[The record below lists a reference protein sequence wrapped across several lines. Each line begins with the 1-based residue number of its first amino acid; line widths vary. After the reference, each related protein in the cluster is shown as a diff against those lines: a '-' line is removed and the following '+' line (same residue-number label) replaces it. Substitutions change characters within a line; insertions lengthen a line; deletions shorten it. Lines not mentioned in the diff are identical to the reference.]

1 MRDVELLAVT
11 VKQLPQPGRAGMRLR
26 IGIARKFSKP
36 KHRQSKFLRI
46 RMPIRAVIFRSG
58 GASDTYGLLLQILN
72 DIQYI
77 EQLAFGIP

>member
-1 MRDVELLAVT
+1 
-11 VKQLPQPGRAGMRLR
+11 
-26 IGIARKFSKP
+26 
-36 KHRQSKFLRI
+36 
-46 RMPIRAVIFRSG
+46 MPIRAVIFRSG